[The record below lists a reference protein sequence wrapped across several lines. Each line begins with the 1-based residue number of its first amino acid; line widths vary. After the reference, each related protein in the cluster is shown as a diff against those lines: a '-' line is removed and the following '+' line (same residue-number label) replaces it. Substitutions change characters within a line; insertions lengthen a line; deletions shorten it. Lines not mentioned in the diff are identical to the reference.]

1 VPPTGKGGLGRFALP
16 HASRSQPVAA
26 APADE
31 ALIAAIRNADEQAFD
46 LLYERYAQRVYLFS
60 LLRLRDHADAEEAVQ
75 ETFTAVFRSIDSYRR
90 ESSLVAWIYGI
101 ARNTVN
107 NQVRRASARDQR
119 MARARIELLRAS
131 LSMSPGTPEDEL
143 NLQRSLAQVRDCL
156 ASVSDWQAEIF
167 ALRHLEDLP
176 IGEIAR
182 RVSRSSDS
190 VRSSLYRVKSLLV
203 RAVGP
208 GASSSESVRG
218 LARRPADHA
227 AACGSVNQGGGD
239 T

>member
-1 VPPTGKGGLGRFALP
+1 LP
-16 HASRSQPVAA
+16 QGIRSAPVAA
-26 APADE
+26 VPADD
-31 ALIAAIRNADEQAFD
+31 ALIAAIRNAEERAFD
-46 LLYERYAQRVYLFS
+46 LLYERYAQRVYLFG
-60 LLRLRDHADAEEAVQ
+60 LLRLRDHAEAEEIVQ
-75 ETFTAVFRSIDSYRR
+75 ETFTAVFRSIDSFRG
-90 ESSLVAWIYGI
+90 ESSLAAWIYGI

-107 NQVRRASARDQR
+107 NRVRRASARQQR

-131 LSMSPGTPEDEL
+131 RSMSPVTPEDEL
-143 NLQRSLAQVRDCL
+143 SLQRSLAQVGECL

-167 ALRHLEDLP
+167 ALRHLENLP

-208 GASSSESVRG
+208 GDASSNPVRAFIRG
-218 LARRPADHA
+218 CADHT
-227 AACGSVNQGGGD
+227 AACRSVDQGGGD